1 MGVVANESLLRF
13 RFMHP
18 WRSMSLG
25 RHVST
30 NRLSFSLRHWHIWA
44 VSFAFWTM
52 YAILDTAGSFAILGL
67 RGQRAPFTD
76 VVAWNFAESYVWVL
90 FTPVIW
96 AFTQQYGFTGKQWKR
111 SLAIHVPLGLLIMVL
126 ISWLLLAPMDYLGW
140 GDILTPFRTRLLG
153 LALQDLPRYFV
164 TVAVAQIVLHYKA
177 SREHET
183 QSARLEAS
191 LAEARLQIL
200 RSQIEPHFLFNTLN
214 SIATL
219 ATQDPSAAERMT
231 LQLADLLRVSL
242 DYARSQE
249 IPLKQEL
256 EFLQNYLDIQ
266 RTRFRDRLTV
276 QMNIDP
282 DLLPVRVPSLILQ
295 PLAENAIRH
304 GIARSATPG
313 YIRITAAREN
323 GHIKI
328 DIADNGAGMCGSPE
342 PRDGVGLSNTRA
354 RLEQLYGSQ
363 HQFRVEGGDGRG
375 CRVTLVLPLSRSRPQ
390 D

>member
-1 MGVVANESLLRF
+1 MSRGGQVSSESRF
-13 RFMHP
+13 
-18 WRSMSLG
+18 SL
-25 RHVST
+25 
-30 NRLSFSLRHWHIWA
+30 SLRHWHIWA

-52 YAILDTAGSFAILGL
+52 YAMLDTAGSFAILGL
-67 RGQRAPFTD
+67 RGQRVPFSD
-76 VVAWNFAESYVWVL
+76 VVVWNFAESYAWVL

-96 AFTQQYGFTGKQWKR
+96 AITQQYGFAGKEWKR
-111 SLAIHVPLGLLIMVL
+111 SLAIHVPLGLLIMVV

-164 TVAVAQIVLHYKA
+164 TVAVAQMVLHYKA

-183 QSARLEAS
+183 QFARLEAS
-191 LAEARLQIL
+191 LTEARLQIL

-256 EFLQNYLDIQ
+256 EFLQNYLEIQ

-282 DLLPVRVPSLILQ
+282 DLLSVRVPSLILQ

-313 YIRITAAREN
+313 YIRITAVRQN

-328 DIADNGAGMCGSPE
+328 DIADNGAGMGGSPE
-342 PRDGVGLSNTRA
+342 PRNGVGLSNTRA

-363 HQFRVEGGDGRG
+363 HQFRVDDGDGRG
-375 CRVTLVLPLSRSRPQ
+375 CRVTLVLPLIRSDPK